1 MGRVSLYGLT
11 ALVTGVHNFYWLM
24 NVVNG
29 APLNLLNCTALVGSA
44 LLLVTALI
52 LPFRTRVAAK
62 LGFVGSV
69 LSWVFYVPLIGASL
83 IARFSAWLDIQIYI
97 RFHDYV
103 PLVGM
108 FLGPFLLIACTV
120 DSVRLLWFRRA
131 ISATVRT

>member
-1 MGRVSLYGLT
+1 MRRVSLYGLT

-44 LLLVTALI
+44 LLLVTAVV

-83 IARFSAWLDIQIYI
+83 IARYSTWLEIQTDV

-108 FLGPFLLIACTV
+108 FLGPLLLILCTV
-120 DSVRLLWFRRA
+120 DSARSLWSRRA
-131 ISATVRT
+131 FSATART